1 MAAGPLGLLGPRA
14 AQSASNTAAGPA
26 TILLPARMVSTAK
39 VWTWKPK
46 TAAPD
51 TVRVSKF
58 TLDIRMLSL
67 RIESTWPIVPYLA
80 SSVLHHPVDWARRLR
95 GRSFLIFSKPVPGGG
110 FPNLSDILL
119 NTYLPYYIRLNLNC

>member
-1 MAAGPLGLLGPRA
+1 MVAGPLGLLGPRA

-26 TILLPARMVSTAK
+26 TILLPVRMVSTAK

-58 TLDIRMLSL
+58 TLDIRFRMLSL
-67 RIESTWPIVPYLA
+67 RIESAWPIVPYLD
-80 SSVLHHPVDWARRLR
+80 SSLLHHHPVDWARRLQ
-95 GRSFLIFSKPVPGGG
+95 GRSFLIFS
-110 FPNLSDILL
+110 NQ
-119 NTYLPYYIRLNLNC
+119 